1 MFTTSCA
8 FAQLH
13 GVCYTNAQLLREEE
27 VVALVSSIYHHYY
40 HHDQHCHNIY
50 TYDNNKTT
58 TATATT
64 TKTIYST
71 YPTPFY
77 RFALSFVPHPL
88 NGVINIILLLYSF
101 VCRYL
106 IKGTK

>member
-27 VVALVSSIYHHYY
+27 VVALVSSIYHHDY
-40 HHDQHCHNIY
+40 HLDQHCHNIY
-50 TYDNNKTT
+50 TYDNNTT
-58 TATATT
+58 TAATT
-64 TKTIYST
+64 TTTTIYSK
-71 YPTPFY
+71 YPTPFC
-77 RFALSFVPHPL
+77 RFTLSFLSIPL
-88 NGVINIILLLYSF
+88 NGVINIILLLYPF

>member
-27 VVALVSSIYHHYY
+27 VVALVSSIYHHDY
-40 HHDQHCHNIY
+40 HHDQHFHNIY
-50 TYDNNKTT
+50 TYDNNKMT

-64 TKTIYST
+64 TIYST
-71 YPTPFY
+71 YTTPFC
-77 RFALSFVPHPL
+77 RFTLSFLSLPL
-88 NGVINIILLLYSF
+88 NGVNIILFLYPF
-101 VCRYL
+101 ICMYL
-106 IKGTK
+106 MKGTK